1 MEEKKGRK
9 GETNKPMTGKW
20 RFLSFDFGWARLFSR
35 VPKRGKVKKY
45 TPKFRTNFSWI
56 QWGLPPLIPLN
67 YKLNTLS

>member
-1 MEEKKGRK
+1 MGSALVITRW
-9 GETNKPMTGKW
+9 GLGT
-20 RFLSFDFGWARLFSR
+20 SFQS